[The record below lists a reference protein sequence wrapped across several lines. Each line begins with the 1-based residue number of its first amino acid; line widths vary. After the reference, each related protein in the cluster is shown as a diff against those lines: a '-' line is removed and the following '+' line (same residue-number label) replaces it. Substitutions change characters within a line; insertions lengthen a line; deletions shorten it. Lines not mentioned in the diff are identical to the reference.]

1 MNTTKI
7 FEVLEQETGWIPD
20 VDVQGRRR
28 VLLEGCNL
36 EYFSPDGALLVLS
49 AALGTE
55 TLVDLAHCENYARL
69 NAALIKDSPTAVVID
84 KNAFYLQAVYDSQDL
99 EIRDVSE
106 IFEQFLNDYEYV
118 SSVNAT
124 IQQQANVADNLRILL

>member
-20 VDVQGRRR
+20 VDVQGRRS
-28 VLLEGCNL
+28 VHLEGCTL

-84 KNAFYLQAVYDSQDL
+84 KNAFYLQSVYDSQDL